1 MFFCVPAAMR
11 KLKRKWG
18 SLMSVVVFLHL
29 LRSGSCTGQHTKF
42 LNPKKNTRIR
52 WWASRHTCKQTV
64 IAPRTHAH
72 TLTRARLPEARST
85 AVDAISSGMQAA
97 DEVARA
103 VSRPAQD
110 NSLIFIL
117 ASRFSA
123 GELQKTDKNSSK
135 AADCGNLGS
144 AIFFV
149 CISSHRQGRPQ
160 RHLLQSAVRIDRAAD

>member
-1 MFFCVPAAMR
+1 MKVSVEHSFNCVKEKHANTLVGLPTYMQTD
-11 KLKRKWG
+11 G
-18 SLMSVVVFLHL
+18 Y
-29 LRSGSCTGQHTKF
+29 RSSH
-42 LNPKKNTRIR
+42 
-52 WWASRHTCKQTV
+52 A
-64 IAPRTHAH
+64 RTHTH
-72 TLTRARLPEARST
+72 ARLPEARST

-135 AADCGNLGS
+135 AADCGVETRAKRSKIFLG
-144 AIFFV
+144 
-149 CISSHRQGRPQ
+149 
-160 RHLLQSAVRIDRAAD
+160 